1 MSIDTIK
8 NYFADTHCSCA
19 EQKKKKKLGVDME
32 GKCTIMK
39 ETRSLSTSPCGLVR
53 QKLIESATEQWVGLK
68 WFTTLCKEQDYNS
81 GTALEGLYIH
91 SKYF

>member
-19 EQKKKKKLGVDME
+19 EQVYVLFLLVIVQKEKRGTLASKLGVDME

-53 QKLIESATEQWVGLK
+53 
-68 WFTTLCKEQDYNS
+68 
-81 GTALEGLYIH
+81 
-91 SKYF
+91 